1 MNRKP
6 RFDIENYIDEIVA
19 IHCKTMKELKVF
31 LDYLS
36 STDHPFPG
44 YKEDPER
51 IMSDMYSAYR
61 SDLCI
66 SINFGWISITGG
78 RLGYGPIRQ
87 YKNYDILEFSD
98 FDWFT
103 IYDIEDGMVV
113 VTRKGTKYI
122 KFNDYLVSR
131 NCNKLPLLLADY
143 DIDCNYRYSTDED
156 IVAVYSSKALHFD
169 QGISNL
175 LLRTS
180 CYDNYCIWKR
190 NDDVV
195 KLTVEDVEKLLG
207 YKVEIVVGKDNNL

>member
-66 SINFGWISITGG
+66 SINFGWTSITGG
-78 RLGYGPIRQ
+78 RLGYGPIRR

-122 KFNDYLVSR
+122 KFNNYLV
-131 NCNKLPLLLADY
+131 NGECNTLPLTAY
-143 DIDCNYRYSTDED
+143 DRECNCRYGTDDD
-156 IVAVYSSKALHFD
+156 IVAVYSSRALCFN
-169 QGISNL
+169 QGISKL
-175 LLRTS
+175 LTMAS
-180 CYDNYCIWKR
+180 CFDDYCIWKR

-207 YKVEIVVGKDNNL
+207 YKVEIVAGKDNNL

>member
-6 RFDIENYIDEIVA
+6 RFDIENYIDKTVA

-31 LDYLS
+31 LDYLD
-36 STDHPFPG
+36 STDHPFLE
-44 YKEDPER
+44 YKKDLER
-51 IMSDMYSAYR
+51 IMSNMYSAYG

-66 SINFGWISITGG
+66 SINFGWPRTTGA
-78 RLGYGPIRQ
+78 RLGFGPIKH
-87 YKNYDILEFSD
+87 YKECDILEFSD

-113 VTRKGTKYI
+113 VTRNGTKYI

-169 QGISNL
+169 QGVSNL

-190 NDDVV
+190 NDVV

-207 YKVEIVVGKDNNL
+207 YKVEIVREDNNL

>member
-1 MNRKP
+1 
-6 RFDIENYIDEIVA
+6 
-19 IHCKTMKELKVF
+19 
-31 LDYLS
+31 
-36 STDHPFPG
+36 
-44 YKEDPER
+44 
-51 IMSDMYSAYR
+51 
-61 SDLCI
+61 
-66 SINFGWISITGG
+66 
-78 RLGYGPIRQ
+78 
-87 YKNYDILEFSD
+87 
-98 FDWFT
+98 
-103 IYDIEDGMVV
+103 MVV

-156 IVAVYSSKALHFD
+156 IVAVYSSTALHFD